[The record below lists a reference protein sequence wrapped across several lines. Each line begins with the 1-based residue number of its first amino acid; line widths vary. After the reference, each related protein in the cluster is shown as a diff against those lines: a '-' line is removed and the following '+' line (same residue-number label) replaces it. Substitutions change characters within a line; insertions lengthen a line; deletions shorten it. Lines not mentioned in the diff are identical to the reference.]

1 MYIFINVLSSDFFQI
16 PGKDGDSI
24 WLLLMFVPK
33 SNQLLSL
40 CLMNNKVIMLHGD
53 YEKWIKLN
61 GKLKS
66 RTVQNLAHFW
76 AYTQGVIRKPLYLEN
91 NFETEY
97 TDIFPGSS
105 ITSESTLVFEDLKI
119 NYFFFFWLMENSP
132 KALTK
137 GLLFCR
143 DFSFCSLFYGSL

>member
-1 MYIFINVLSSDFFQI
+1 MYIFISVLSSDFFQI

-40 CLMNNKVIMLHGD
+40 CLMIMFHGD
-53 YEKWIKLN
+53 YEKLLKLN

-66 RTVQNLAHFW
+66 RTVQNLAYFW

-105 ITSESTLVFEDLKI
+105 ITSDSTLLFE
-119 NYFFFFWLMENSP
+119 N
-132 KALTK
+132 
-137 GLLFCR
+137 
-143 DFSFCSLFYGSL
+143 